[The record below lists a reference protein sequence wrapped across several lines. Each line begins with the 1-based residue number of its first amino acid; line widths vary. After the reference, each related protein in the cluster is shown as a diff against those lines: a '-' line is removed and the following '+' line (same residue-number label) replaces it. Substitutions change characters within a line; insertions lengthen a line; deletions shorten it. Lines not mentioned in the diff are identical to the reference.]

1 MANNLDPD
9 EARALEE
16 LESSPGA
23 PGVNADVAARDFE
36 RPLRFAP
43 RDLQVLRRAV
53 QGELKQLE
61 DQLRSTLREP
71 HTLNLL
77 EADEIHANGLFDDLA
92 LPVAM
97 VRFRVGVQRGWIQW
111 EVAPAIQTIEMV
123 LGSAEVPEAIERTL
137 SPVETKVLN
146 SILSMI
152 TRGVAGVTGVRA
164 EDFEVVR
171 RLEDVGEW
179 SDAGLRADPQ
189 RIFLTIGVEGPAGP
203 STIRLYLPGARPRR
217 PAVDAERTPESEP
230 CPPFLSEID
239 LEVRALLGQTQVP
252 LAELLEVGVGDV
264 IPLDSRADQ
273 PIPLMVED
281 HLLGH
286 ARLGTKNGTAAVEV
300 EDLNE
305 GPLQDGSPPGR

>member
-1 MANNLDPD
+1 MANNLNPD
-9 EARALEE
+9 EAQALEE
-16 LESSPGA
+16 LDSSSGVPGM
-23 PGVNADVAARDFE
+23 NADVAARDFE
-36 RPLRFAP
+36 RPLRFAT

-61 DQLRSTLREP
+61 DELRSTLREP

-77 EADEIHANGLFDDLA
+77 EADEIHADGLFDDLA

-97 VRFRVGVQRGWIQW
+97 VRFRVGAQCGWVQW

-123 LGSAEVPEAIERTL
+123 LGSAEVPDAIERTL

-152 TRGVAGVTGVRA
+152 TRGVAKVAGVQT
-164 EDFEVVR
+164 ESFEVVR

-179 SDAGLRADPQ
+179 NDAGLRADPQ

-217 PAVDAERTPESEP
+217 PADGGDRGADLEP
-230 CPPFLSEID
+230 CPPFLSEIN

-264 IPLDSRADQ
+264 IPLDSRADE

-286 ARLGTKNGTAAVEV
+286 GRLGTKNGTAAVEV
-300 EDLNE
+300 EDLTE
-305 GPLQDGSPPGR
+305 GPLQGGA